1 MAKKKTAKKAS
12 SKASRD
18 KFYKIVIVGDDGN
31 SYALEKSD
39 WMVQEK
45 KVTDA
50 ATQSAVEVLDGV
62 GSYLSFVSPKRSV
75 GAGMACVVVNMA
87 AILKNN
93 LPSKK

>member
-1 MAKKKTAKKAS
+1 MAKKKTSKKAS
-12 SKASRD
+12 SRASQD

-45 KVTDA
+45 KVSDA
-50 ATQSAVEVLDGV
+50 KTQSAVKILNDA
-62 GSYLSFVSPKRSV
+62 GSYLSFVPPTRSV

-93 LPSKK
+93 RPSKK